1 MSKAKHNPI
10 AAALRSGRITRCAA
24 HRNRKGKGS
33 YTRKPKHRRA
43 YA

>member
-1 MSKAKHNPI
+1 MNANHNPI
-10 AAALRSGRITRCAA
+10 AAALRSGKLPRCSAI
-24 HRNRKGKGS
+24 RNRKGKGS